1 MVKRL
6 FTLLFALIGLTSAW
20 AANYGLKIGGVQLTS
35 DNYTNITAA
44 GGFSAVKSGSVTFNP
59 TTKTLTLSNAVIEAE
74 GNNVVAIDVT
84 TWGSG
89 YKLQLASGTTN
100 AVSSAAGIA
109 LRTNMDFTIEGS
121 GAVTFTSPN
130 KNGIYLYES
139 DAALTIRNCTVT
151 VTGANYGIMGSSSA
165 LGALTIDGATV
176 RATGTARGSIADF
189 HTLTLLGGA
198 EILSPEGAVWNTTY
212 NCVCMPS
219 DVRTP
224 IKTEVVI
231 GVPAPEP
238 ETVEPE
244 RVPNAIYDVNK
255 DGEVSLEDLTRLAN
269 VLVGRANV
277 LVTTVTPWP
286 TEWTMVVGNSKM
298 FETVIR
304 PNNADFPQVA
314 WTTSNKHVATVD
326 VNGVVTGVGVGTCT
340 ITASAIDGSN
350 KKGTSII
357 TIHQPVTSISLSS
370 TSLNIAT
377 QSTSQLTA
385 TILPS
390 NAASK
395 AVSWSSSNE
404 SVATVSNTGLVSAI
418 QEGTCTI
425 TCSALDGSGVTAT
438 CNVTVYWLDRSGTI
452 GGHAY
457 VDLGLPSGTLW
468 AATNVGAS
476 TPEGYG
482 NYFAWGETSQ
492 KTDYSYDTYFDT
504 SDGGITFNIY
514 NNEGGLT
521 ELQTNHDAAYVN
533 WGSNWCTPTI
543 AQWDELARNCT
554 KTWTSVNGFSG
565 YRITGKGGNSIFLP
579 AAGYYQYYAYNTTLS
594 SAGACGYYSSSSL
607 ASYDSG
613 KACYMYFRENYII
626 GDSNTAGYRNSG
638 RTVRPVRKQ

>member
-1 MVKRL
+1 MKTMVKRL
-6 FTLLFALIGLTSAW
+6 FTLLFAFIGLTSVW

-44 GGFSAVKSGSVTFNP
+44 GGFSAVKSGTVTFNP

-84 TWGSG
+84 TSGSG

-109 LRTNMDFTIEGS
+109 LRTYMDFTIEGS

-151 VTGANYGIMGSSSA
+151 VTGANYGITGSSSA
-165 LGALTIDGATV
+165 LGSLTIDGATV
-176 RATGTARGSIADF
+176 RATGTARGSIANF
-189 HTLTLLGGA
+189 NTLTLSGGV

-224 IKTEVVI
+224 IMTEVVI

-238 ETVEPE
+238 ETAVNESTPHL
-244 RVPNAIYDVNK
+244 NYDVNK
-255 DGEVSLEDLTRLAN
+255 DGRVSLEDLTRLAN

-277 LVTTVTPWP
+277 PVTSVTMSPRTWS
-286 TEWTMVVGNSKM
+286 MVKGATKQLTTSVQ
-298 FETVIR
+298 
-304 PNNADFPQVA
+304 PANADFQTLA
-314 WTTSNKHVATVD
+314 WTTSNRRVATVD
-326 VNGVVTGVGVGTCT
+326 ANGVVTGVGVGKCS
-340 ITASAIDGSN
+340 IKASALDGSN
-350 KKGTSII
+350 RYDSCLV
-357 TIHQPVTSISLSS
+357 TIQQPVTSISLSS

-385 TILPS
+385 TILPT
-390 NAASK
+390 NAEIK
-395 AVSWSSSNE
+395 VVSWSSSNDN
-404 SVATVSNTGLVSAI
+404 VATVSNTGLVSAI

-425 TCSALDGSGVTAT
+425 TCRALDGSGVTAT
-438 CNVTVYWLDRSGTI
+438 CNVTVYWQDRSGTI

-476 TPEGYG
+476 SPEGYG
-482 NYFAWGETSQ
+482 NYYAWGELSQ
-492 KTDYSYDTYFDT
+492 KSEYSWSTYFDT
-504 SDGGITFNIY
+504 SDSGMTFNIY
-514 NNEGGLT
+514 KQGGQT
-521 ELQTNHDAAYVN
+521 VLQTTHDVAYQN
-533 WGSNWCTPTI
+533 WGSNWCMATWD
-543 AQWDELARNCT
+543 QWIELVNKCTYSWTTRNG
-554 KTWTSVNGFSG
+554 VYG
-565 YRITGKGGNSIFLP
+565 YQFVGKGGNSIFLP
-579 AAGYYQYYAYNTTLS
+579 AAGYYQTYHTTTLEQ
-594 SAGACGYYSSSSL
+594 AGS
-607 ASYDSG
+607 
-613 KACYMYFRENYII
+613 
-626 GDSNTAGYRNSG
+626 SG
-638 RTVRPVRKQ
+638 RYWTSRLANDNDRARSVSFSSTSLQNNAQSYRYFGFSVRPVRKQ